1 MADNMLNPIIY
12 PLIRP
17 RETLMSPTV
26 LVCLAHGS
34 KEIEA
39 LTVIDLLTRAEIPV
53 TTASTADNGE
63 LVLTYSRGVKIVA
76 DTQLVNIIEQDF
88 AAIVLPGGLKGAEAF
103 RDNPLIIEK
112 IRQSH
117 HLGKIIAALCAVPA
131 IVLEHHN
138 LFPISNMTGYPA
150 LQSKIASH
158 KRVDCRVY
166 YNERVKLLTSQE
178 PATAIDF
185 SLKLI
190 ELLVGKKKGSR
201 SCFAACP
208 AAWYLQLC
216 QLTVIWQI
224 VYIHLKLAYP

>member
-1 MADNMLNPIIY
+1 MANNMLNPIIY

-34 KEIEA
+34 EEIEA
-39 LTVIDLLTRAEIPV
+39 VTVIDLLTRAEIPV

-63 LVLTYSRGVKIVA
+63 LVLTCSRGVKIVA

-88 AAIVLPGGLKGAEAF
+88 TAIVLPGGLKGAEAF

-117 HLGKIIAALCAVPA
+117 HLGKIIAAICAVPA

-138 LFPISNMTGYPA
+138 LFPIGNMTGYPA

-166 YNERVKLLTSQE
+166 YDERVKLLTSQG

-190 ELLVGKKKGSR
+190 ELLVGKKK
-201 SCFAACP
+201 AAEV
-208 AAWYLQLC
+208 ASQLV
-216 QLTVIWQI
+216 LPPGI
-224 VYIHLKLAYP
+224 YNYAN